1 MSQTAQLCLTWQSAE
16 LSEPCARSALVSV
29 SQTTQLC
36 LTWRSAE
43 LSEPCARSALVSDR
57 SAGRLS
63 AEGSAALDGPSLP
76 LSRSPC
82 RDSRGRWEGKGEGH
96 VRGYGG
102 AMGGVW
108 RDREG
113 AWEGLWRGREGAREG
128 QGKMGWAWKGD
139 RSKEP
144 VLRSSA
150 GKVNLPLETL

>member
-1 MSQTAQLCLTWQSAE
+1 MLGVLSSQTA
-16 LSEPCARSALVSV
+16 
-29 SQTTQLC
+29 QLC

-96 VRGYGG
+96 GMGNGRG
-102 AMGGVW
+102 
-108 RDREG
+108 
-113 AWEGLWRGREGAREG
+113 LEG
-128 QGKMGWAWKGD
+128 QGRHMGGAVDGQGRGMGGTGEDGMGMEGRWEQGASFTKQRWQ
-139 RSKEP
+139 S
-144 VLRSSA
+144 
-150 GKVNLPLETL
+150 